1 MIVLAVVLTP
11 WVVTS
16 VRVLKVIF
24 WQVMGEDVLVCS
36 I

>member
-16 VRVLKVIF
+16 VPVLKVVF
-24 WQVMGEDVLVCS
+24 WQVMGKDVLVCS